1 MLITLTATAGQ
12 VEQDKSL
19 EKFEKLCTLAKDS
32 VTRTTNCKLAQMQR
46 KAMALS
52 KTQDIK

>member
-1 MLITLTATAGQ
+1 MLITLTATADQ
-12 VEQDKSL
+12 VEPDKSL
-19 EKFEKLCTLAKDS
+19 EKFEKLCTLAKDP
-32 VTRTTNCKLAQMQR
+32 VIRTTNCKLDQMQR

>member
-32 VTRTTNCKLAQMQR
+32 VIRTTNCKLAQMQR